1 MALNKYTKKE
11 EKIIELLTK
20 KIALSEKAI
29 EAKLT
34 SENKG
39 SQIIE
44 KLFEKIALIMHKS
57 VKRTK
62 Y

>member
-11 EKIIELLTK
+11 EKSIELLNK

-34 SENKG
+34 SKNKG

>member
-29 EAKLT
+29 EARLI
-34 SENKG
+34 SENEG

-44 KLFEKIALIMHKS
+44 KLFERIALIVHES
-57 VKRTK
+57 VARTK

>member
-39 SQIIE
+39 SEIIE
-44 KLFEKIALIMHKS
+44 KLFERITSIMHES